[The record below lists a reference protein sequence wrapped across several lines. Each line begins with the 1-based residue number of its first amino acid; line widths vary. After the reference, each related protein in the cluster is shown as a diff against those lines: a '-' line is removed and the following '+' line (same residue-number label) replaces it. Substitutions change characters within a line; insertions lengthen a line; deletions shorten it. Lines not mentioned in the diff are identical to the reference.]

1 MNESFWPKIRVLF
14 DLRADTD
21 YDNTDASIRQNVD
34 FKSANAW
41 TLVFAIFIA
50 SVGLNV
56 NSTAVI
62 IGAMLISPLMG
73 PIVGAGFAL
82 GINDFELL
90 KRAGR
95 NLLIALAISVVTSTL
110 YFLISPFSEAQS
122 ELLARTAPNFYD
134 VLIAAFGGA
143 AGIVAV
149 SRKEKGNAIP
159 GVAIATAL
167 MPPLCTAGFGIANGE
182 PKYFLGAIYL
192 FVINS
197 VFICLSTYV
206 FVRYLKFKKISYA
219 EKLEQVR
226 IDRWVMSIAA
236 VVIVPSLI
244 TAWLLL
250 KESAFKLKAT
260 SFVDREMQNKGTFI
274 VERKMNYRWEESAIV
289 LTLLGDKLS
298 DDNLKMLEEKKD
310 LYGLED
316 TKLVINQVSI
326 EDKIDQKIA
335 STNKALS
342 SKTLYYE
349 QKIAGLEKSILQA
362 QEAQALEQDTL
373 NELKTFNPDLVSS
386 SMRGSDFMLVW
397 KKNPGKKSREAV
409 DAFLKLRL
417 KREKP
422 QVIHSVKI

>member
-1 MNESFWPKIRVLF
+1 MNDSFWLKIRALF

-21 YDNTDASIRQNVD
+21 YANTDASIRQNVD

-73 PIVGAGFAL
+73 PIVGAGLAL

-95 NLLIALAISVVTSTL
+95 NLLIALTISVVTSTL

-122 ELLARTAPNFYD
+122 ELLARTSPNFYD

-182 PKYFLGAIYL
+182 PKYFLGAMYL
-192 FVINS
+192 FIINS

-206 FVRYLKFKKISYA
+206 FVRYLRFKKISYA
-219 EKLEQVR
+219 EKHEQIR

-236 VVIVPSLI
+236 VVIIPSLI

-250 KESAFKLKAT
+250 KESGFKIKAN
-260 SFVDREMQNKGTFI
+260 SFVEREVQGKGTFI
-274 VERKMNYRWEESAIV
+274 VEKKLNYRWENSTIEI
-289 LTLLGDKLS
+289 TLLGDQLS
-298 DDNLKMLEEKKD
+298 KEKIKTMEEKKS
-310 LYGLED
+310 LYGLKE

-326 EDKIDQKIA
+326 EDKIDQRLA
-335 STNKALS
+335 TTNQALS
-342 SKTLYYE
+342 SKTLFYE
-349 QKIAGLEKSILQA
+349 QQIARLEKTIQGS
-362 QEAQALEQDTL
+362 QEAQTIEEDTL
-373 NELKTFNPDLVSS
+373 NELKSFNQDLLTSS
-386 SMRGSDFMLVW
+386 LRGTNFTLVW
-397 KKNPGKKSREAV
+397 KKNPSKKTRESV
-409 DAFLKLRL
+409 EAFLKLRL
-417 KREKP
+417 KIKEM
-422 QVIHSVKI
+422 QILHAVKV

>member
-1 MNESFWPKIRVLF
+1 MNESLWQKIRGLF
-14 DLRADTD
+14 DLRSDTD
-21 YDNTDASIRQNVD
+21 YENTDASIRHNVD

-73 PIVGAGFAL
+73 PIVGAGFSL

-95 NLLIALAISVVTSTL
+95 NLLIAIFISIVTSTL

-219 EKLEQVR
+219 EKHEQAR
-226 IDRWVMSIAA
+226 IDRWVMSVAA
-236 VVIVPSLI
+236 IVIFPSLI

-250 KESAFKLKAT
+250 KESSFKIKAN
-260 SFVDREMQNKGTFI
+260 SFVEREMQSKGTFI
-274 VERKMNYRWEESAIV
+274 VEKKMNYRWEQSSIEI
-289 LTLLGDKLS
+289 TLLGDQLS
-298 DDNLKMLEEKKD
+298 NDKIRMLEEKKN
-310 LYGLED
+310 LYGLAN
-316 TKLVINQVSI
+316 TQLVINQVSI
-326 EDKIDQKIA
+326 DEKIDQRIA
-335 STNKALS
+335 SQTLS
-342 SKTLYYE
+342 SKALFYE
-349 QKIAGLEKSILQA
+349 QKITGLEKTIQTA
-362 QEAQALEQDTL
+362 QDVQSLEQDTL
-373 NELKTFNPDLVSS
+373 NELKTFNQDLVSS
-386 SMRGSDFMLVW
+386 SMRGSEIILIW
-397 KKNPGKKSREAV
+397 KKHPGNKSRETV
-409 DAFLKLRL
+409 EAFLKLRL
-417 KREKP
+417 KQDNP
-422 QVIHSVKI
+422 QIIHSVKI

>member
-1 MNESFWPKIRVLF
+1 MNESFWRKIRALF
-14 DLRADTD
+14 DLRSDTD

-95 NLLIALAISVVTSTL
+95 NLLIAIAISVVTSTL

-219 EKLEQVR
+219 EKLEQIR

-236 VVIVPSLI
+236 IVIVPSLI

-250 KESAFKLKAT
+250 KESGFKLKAN
-260 SFVDREMQNKGTFI
+260 SFVEREMQSKGTFI
-274 VERKMNYRWEESAIV
+274 VEKKMNYRWEKSSIEI
-289 LTLLGDKLS
+289 TLLGDQLS
-298 DDNLKMLEEKKD
+298 KDKIKMLEEKKN

-316 TKLVINQVSI
+316 AKLVINQVSI
-326 EDKIDQKIA
+326 EDKIDQRIA
-335 STNKALS
+335 STNQALS
-342 SKTLYYE
+342 SKTLFYE
-349 QKIAGLEKSILQA
+349 QKIAGLEKTIQIS
-362 QEAQALEQDTL
+362 QEAQSLEQDTL
-373 NELKTFNPDLVSS
+373 NELKTFNQDLVSS
-386 SMRGSDFMLVW
+386 SMRGNDFMLIW
-397 KKNPGKKSREAV
+397 KKNPGKKSRESV
-409 DAFLKLRL
+409 EAFLKLRL
-417 KREKP
+417 KQENS
-422 QVIHSVKI
+422 QIIHSIKI